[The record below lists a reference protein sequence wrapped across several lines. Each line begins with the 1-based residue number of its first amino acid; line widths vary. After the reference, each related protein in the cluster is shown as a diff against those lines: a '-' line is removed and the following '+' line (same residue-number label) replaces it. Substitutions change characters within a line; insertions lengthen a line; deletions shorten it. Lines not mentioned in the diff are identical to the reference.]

1 MQKLGNEY
9 VLLRELGSGGFA
21 DVYKARHI
29 GLGYIRA
36 IRILRQFVPD
46 EASPIYQKFLREC
59 RVLLRLGNGCHPN
72 IVHIYQP
79 RLVEGKPLVE
89 MDYVEGVDLKDYI
102 VEQNGKVP
110 VEEIVRMVREMGSAL
125 AYCHR
130 DIYKVCYNRDE
141 DNLQD
146 DPEDGSKVL
155 ITEAD
160 ERRLIEKYRVIHNDI
175 QTRNIM
181 RRSSDGMYVLLD
193 FGLAVDGNGDVVG
206 SSRMSKGAPEFK
218 PPEKWDNEDLPTPQG
233 DIYSF
238 GCVVYAMITG
248 RPPFPIDTKWKKSL
262 PPAELTRVMMAHKEQ
277 TPPSIEREDVP
288 QWLVELTMRCLE
300 KDPARRYSDGYEM
313 YQDILRHSQETEQ
326 TEAQQAKERLA
337 ALETEKERLEK
348 ELAAEQKEN
357 DEQKQQNESLQHDL
371 AHITRSFLSEKDELK
386 EEIGRQKEELGQRQD
401 EINRLKDELENGN
414 KTVSRRPKG
423 WLLVL
428 LTIVGLA
435 AGAGAMTLLK
445 KGGDDSQGETAK
457 YESRIKAL
465 QTENGALQGKIDSL
479 ENVMWTD
486 VDQQVQDLRDKVDG
500 LKDTNKTLEERNNQL
515 QKQVKTLSS
524 DNATLT
530 AQNKKLQSENKALRN
545 RKSDNSALADL
556 QKQKKQW
563 EIQKTQLNK
572 QIKNITAE
580 RDNYYNLYMGCREG
594 KK

>member
-1 MQKLGNEY
+1 M
-9 VLLRELGSGGFA
+9 LLRELGSGGFA

-102 VEQNGKVP
+102 AEQNGKVP
-110 VEEIVRMVREMGSAL
+110 EEEIVRMVREMGSAL

-218 PPEKWDNEDLPTPQG
+218 PPEKWDNEDLPTTQG

-277 TPPSIEREDVP
+277 APLPIEREDVP

-300 KDPARRYSDGYEM
+300 KDPARRYRDGYEM
-313 YQDILRHSQETEQ
+313 YQEILRHSQEMEQ
-326 TEAQQAKERLA
+326 TEADQAKERLA
-337 ALETEKERLEK
+337 ALEAEKGGLLEA
-348 ELAAEQKEN
+348 LAAEQKEN

-371 AHITRSFLSEKDELK
+371 AHITRSLQSEKEELK
-386 EEIGRQKEELGQRQD
+386 EQIGRQKEELGQRQD

-414 KTVSRRPKG
+414 KIVSRRPKW

-428 LTIVGLA
+428 LTIVGFA

-445 KGGDDSQGETAK
+445 KGGDIQGETAK

-465 QTENGALQGKIDSL
+465 QTENGALQVKVDSL
-479 ENVMWTD
+479 ENVMRTN

-500 LKDTNKTLEERNNQL
+500 LEQTNKALEERNNQL
-515 QKQVKTLSS
+515 QNHVNTLAA

-530 AQNKKLQSENKALRN
+530 AQNKKLQSEIKTLKN
-545 RKSDNSALADL
+545 RKPDNSALEQKIRQLEQDKKNL
-556 QKQKKQW
+556 QKKNSELSKENETLTEKNQKL
-563 EIQKTQLNK
+563 E
-572 QIKNITAE
+572 
-580 RDNYYNLYMGCREG
+580 NLLSDYIRKYGTL
-594 KK
+594 KKE